1 MSKLINL
8 TQLKNLLT
16 PITNILY
23 HKAEDV
29 NWGENDPTSNS
40 YIENRPFYENDDGTI
55 QQMDEKF
62 IPDEL
67 KVGRALDGK
76 NFEIDGSTKTAGT
89 HAEIFGDYDKNI
101 AIGDWSASF
110 GSESKAIGR
119 ASFAEGVMSQAIAD
133 GSHVEGYGS
142 KATGYWSHAEGEM
155 TSVTSYASHAE
166 GSYCTLPDGTKRYG
180 TAGGYASHTEGGGC
194 HTTGSCAHA
203 EGLATTASGDQSH
216 VEGRYT
222 IAAGGAQ
229 HVEGTANIEDTGDK
243 YIHIAGNGTFEERSN
258 AHTLAWD
265 GTAWFAGDVYVGS
278 ASGKDKDEG
287 SVKLISTSDLR
298 GAKLEIEEY
307 VNEELTQKGIIRKKG
322 SLVQHNCEEN
332 RGISIVSN
340 FGVKQEGIGNPY
352 PAGCGKNLVDISR
365 ALKPN
370 SKSNQITNI
379 SLSENA
385 ITLTGIPTSSY
396 AQLLVQ
402 NAIPAEAVA
411 EKTITL
417 SGTLDGAQPHI
428 LIAFNQGTTRLAS
441 ATLNNTGSKSVDV
454 PAEVDNVSLILCL
467 NRGNFDGTTEYT
479 ATYTN
484 IQVEVGSTATTF
496 EPYSNVRP
504 FIGYDNVSITQN
516 GKNLMPEWE
525 QGTISTGTGENSAS
539 SNAIRS
545 IGYIPVVPNTLYT
558 ISRIGTGT
566 TVGVR
571 CYDKDKN
578 YIGIGGVGT
587 TTVEGNNNTNPINQ
601 SINKATIKVLEGCYY
616 LRFNDYTTNLTNQYQ
631 LEVGEVATAYDS
643 YKSET
648 FTMPLGDTYYGGSV
662 NWNTGEMVIDKAS
675 YIATGADNEYWEK
688 INASSADGLH
698 YFFTNIAPANTINA
712 AKATQQCSHY
722 PHGYVISNDSKQNI
736 FRVYTPTNGQYER
749 FCIRPDV
756 TAYPNLTTWKAYL
769 KKQYD
774 AGTPVQV
781 VYELTKPIKIQLNTS
796 FNIKALQGINTITG
810 SPDISSIIDFN
821 RDTNLP
827 YLKTASK
834 VDILNA
840 FLNTGLL
847 KSTLDSETCVLTNSE
862 NSVILF

>member
-55 QQMDEKF
+55 QQIDEKF

-89 HAEIFGDYDKNI
+89 HAEVFGDYDKNI

-155 TSVTSYASHAE
+155 TVVSSYASHAE
-166 GSYCTLPDGTKRYG
+166 GSYCTLPDKTKRYS
-180 TAGGYASHTEGGGC
+180 TAAGYASHTEGGGC

-203 EGLATTASGDQSH
+203 EGLATTASGAQSH

-278 ASGKDKDEG
+278 TSGKDKDEG
-287 SVKLISTSDLR
+287 SVKLISTTDLR

-307 VNEELTQKGIIRKKG
+307 VNEELAQKGVIRKKG

-332 RGISIVSN
+332 RGISIISK
-340 FGVKQEGIGNPY
+340 FGVKQEGSGNPY
-352 PAGCGKNLVDISR
+352 PAGCGKNLIDISR
-365 ALKPN
+365 ALKPD

-385 ITLTGIPTSSY
+385 ITLTGIPTSNY

-402 NAIPAEAVA
+402 NAIPAEVVA
-411 EKTITL
+411 GKTITL
-417 SGTLDGAQPHI
+417 SGTLEGAQPHI
-428 LIAFNQGTTRLAS
+428 LISFNQGTTRLAG
-441 ATLNNTGSKSVDV
+441 AALNETGSKSVDV
-454 PAEVDNVSLILCL
+454 PAEVDNVRLILCI
-467 NRGNFDGTTEYT
+467 NRANFDGTTEYT

-484 IQVEVGSTATTF
+484 VQVEVSSTATTF
-496 EPYSNVRP
+496 EPYSNIRP
-504 FIGYDNVSITQN
+504 IVGYDNISITRSGLNLAQFNDVDKVTYNGVTWSCKN
-516 GKNLMPEWE
+516 GKVTA
-525 QGTISTGTGENSAS
+525 QGTATAQSHTSHSNINIVATPQLPYGNYKTAGYGNQIAIITQMIEDGVKKWYGSGQVFTIDENKVLDKVYCQVAQGKTADATIIPMIIPADSTA
-539 SNAIRS
+539 
-545 IGYIPVVPNTLYT
+545 
-558 ISRIGTGT
+558 
-566 TVGVR
+566 TVGEP
-571 CYDKDKN
+571 YKADN
-578 YIGIGGVGT
+578 Y
-587 TTVEGNNNTNPINQ
+587 
-601 SINKATIKVLEGCYY
+601 SI
-616 LRFNDYTTNLTNQYQ
+616 
-631 LEVGEVATAYDS
+631 S
-643 YKSET
+643 
-648 FTMPLGDTYYGGSV
+648 LGDTYYQGSV
-662 NWNTGEMVIDKAS
+662 DWNTGEMIVDKGYLELTGIEGGGSSVVNGVNVVYLNTA
-675 YIATGADNEYWEK
+675 YTKNTMATGNYLDGECSHFYNEGVGK
-688 INASSADGLH
+688 
-698 YFFTNIAPANTINA
+698 NINTIRFGDN
-712 AKATQQCSHY
+712 
-722 PHGYVISNDSKQNI
+722 SKTI
-736 FRVYTPTNGQYER
+736 WFYLSPDK
-749 FCIRPDV
+749 FPDV
-756 TAYPNLTTWKAYL
+756 NAFNAYAKE
-769 KKQYD
+769 QYD
-774 AGTPVQV
+774 AGTPIQI
-781 VYELTKPIKIQLNTS
+781 VYPLATPIKIQLSSS
-796 FNIKALQGINTITG
+796 FNIKALQGINTITS
-810 SPDISSIIDFN
+810 SPDTNSIIDFN
-821 RDTNLP
+821 RDTYLP

-840 FLNTGLL
+840 FLNMGLL
-847 KSTLDSETCVLTNSE
+847 KSTLNPETCVLTNSE